1 VALMTLKLHL
11 LGGSGRIGRALV
23 DSLVAQPLAN
33 VSSIQ
38 IYCDSTK
45 VADFHADYSTSTSPR
60 VKASGYSA
68 FNTISASNKSDLED
82 LDVNKHI
89 VLNLRGIN
97 NKQQWL
103 NQPLD
108 SLEFH
113 YKSCRA
119 VVDADL
125 WMQPGTEIIHLSSLL
140 CDLIEGPRSL
150 DDICE
155 GQESYRRPYVVSR
168 LHQEMILS
176 ANAYQHSICTSFLR
190 MPAVYGLEDDHLSP
204 WVLNSLCKGKLRGQR
219 VEPRHPD
226 RIVYLSHRDPLLVWI
241 RALIGGSANQRKKR
255 TVNYLRPPMLRL
267 SVSALATLV
276 KESPRMMSLS
286 EAERLQ
292 ITLEGDTELADSNLD
307 SHLSLLTTS
316 ISELLVDH

>member
-1 VALMTLKLHL
+1 MAVKLHL

-33 VSSIQ
+33 VSAIQ

-45 VADFHADYSTSTSPR
+45 GAKVEAHYAASTSPR

-68 FNTISASNKSDLED
+68 FNTISAASKPNPETSSI
-82 LDVNKHI
+82 NKHI

-97 NKQQWL
+97 NKKQWL

-108 SLEFH
+108 SLELH
-113 YKSCRA
+113 TRSCRS
-119 VVDADL
+119 VVEADL
-125 WMQPGTEIIHLSSLL
+125 WMQPGNEIIHLSSLL
-140 CDLIEGPRSL
+140 CDLIEGPSSL
-150 DDICE
+150 ADICE
-155 GQESYRRPYVVSR
+155 GQESYRRPYMVSR

-190 MPAVYGLEDDHLSP
+190 MPAVYGFEDDHLSP
-204 WVLNSLCKGKLRGQR
+204 WVLNSLCKAKLRGQR

-226 RIVYLSHRDPLLVWI
+226 RIVYMSHRDPLLVWI
-241 RALIGGSANQRKKR
+241 RALIGGSANQGKKR

-276 KESPRMMSLS
+276 KESPRLFLS
-286 EAERLQ
+286 TEAEQLQ
-292 ITLEGDTELADSNLD
+292 ITLEGDTTIAGYDFD
-307 SHLSLLTTS
+307 AHLTLLTTS
-316 ISELLVDH
+316 ISELLAND

>member
-1 VALMTLKLHL
+1 MTAKLHL

-33 VSSIQ
+33 VSAIQ

-45 VADFHADYSTSTSPR
+45 VTDVQAHYSTSTSSL

-68 FNTISASNKSDLED
+68 FNTISASNKADLEALD
-82 LDVNKHI
+82 LNRHI

-103 NQPLD
+103 NRPLD
-108 SLEFH
+108 SLELH
-113 YKSCRA
+113 ARSCRA

-190 MPAVYGLEDDHLSP
+190 MPAVYGFEDDHLSP
-204 WVLNSLCKGKLRGQR
+204 WVLNSLCKAKLRGLR

-226 RIVYLSHRDPLLVWI
+226 RIVYLCHRDPLLVWM
-241 RALIGGSANQRKKR
+241 RALIGGSANQGKKR

-267 SVSALATLV
+267 PVSALATLV
-276 KESPRMMSLS
+276 KESPRLFSS
-286 EAERLQ
+286 AEAEQLQ
-292 ITLEGDTELADSNLD
+292 ITLEGDAEIADYDLD
-307 SHLSLLTTS
+307 SHLTLLTTS
-316 ISELLVDH
+316 ISELLAND

>member
-1 VALMTLKLHL
+1 MTVKLHL

-33 VSSIQ
+33 VSAIQ

-45 VADFHADYSTSTSPR
+45 VAAVHAHYSTSASPL
-60 VKASGYSA
+60 VEASGYSA
-68 FNTISASNKSDLED
+68 FNTISASSQPNPEA

-108 SLEFH
+108 SLELH
-113 YKSCRA
+113 ARACRA
-119 VVDADL
+119 VVEADL

-140 CDLIEGPRSL
+140 CDLIEGPRSI

-155 GQESYRRPYVVSR
+155 GQESYRRPYMVSR

-190 MPAVYGLEDDHLSP
+190 LPAVYGFEDDHLSP
-204 WVLNSLCKGKLRGQR
+204 WVLNSLCKAKLRGQR

-241 RALIGGSANQRKKR
+241 RALIGGSANHGKNR

-276 KESPRMMSLS
+276 QESPKTLSL
-286 EAERLQ
+286 EDARCLQ
-292 ITLEGDTELADSNLD
+292 IELQGDSEISDCYFA
-307 SHLSLLTTS
+307 SHLNLLAAS
-316 ISELLVDH
+316 ISELLGNE

>member
-1 VALMTLKLHL
+1 MTVKLHL

-33 VSSIQ
+33 VSAIQ

-45 VADFHADYSTSTSPR
+45 VADVHARYSTSASPQ

-68 FNTISASNKSDLED
+68 FNTILASSKSDLES
-82 LDVNKHI
+82 LNVNKHI

-108 SLEFH
+108 SLELH
-113 YKSCRA
+113 ARSCRS
-119 VVDADL
+119 VVEADL
-125 WMQPGTEIIHLSSLL
+125 WMQPCSEIIHLSSLL
-140 CDLIEGPRSL
+140 CDLIEGPKSL

-155 GQESYRRPYVVSR
+155 GQESYRRPYMVSR

-176 ANAYQHSICTSFLR
+176 ANAYQHSISTSFLR
-190 MPAVYGLEDDHLSP
+190 MPAVYGFEDDHLSP
-204 WVLNSLCKGKLRGQR
+204 WVLNSLCKAKLRGQR

-241 RALIGGSANQRKKR
+241 RALIGGSANQSKKR

-276 KESPRMMSLS
+276 KESPSLFS
-286 EAERLQ
+286 SAEAEQLP
-292 ITLEGDTELADSNLD
+292 ITLEGDAEIADYDFD
-307 SHLSLLTTS
+307 SHLTLLTTS
-316 ISELLVDH
+316 ISELLAND

>member
-1 VALMTLKLHL
+1 MTVKLHL

-23 DSLVAQPLAN
+23 DSLVGQPLPN
-33 VSSIQ
+33 VSAIQ

-45 VADFHADYSTSTSPR
+45 VADVHAHYSTSSSPR

-68 FNTISASNKSDLED
+68 FDAILRPNKSDLEA

-108 SLEFH
+108 SLELH
-113 YKSCRA
+113 ARACRA
-119 VVDADL
+119 VVEADL
-125 WMQPGTEIIHLSSLL
+125 WMQPGTEIFHLSSLL

-155 GQESYRRPYVVSR
+155 GQESYRRPYMVSR

-190 MPAVYGLEDDHLSP
+190 MPAVYGFEDDHLSP
-204 WVLNSLCKGKLRGQR
+204 WVLNSLCKAKLRGQR
-219 VEPRHPD
+219 VDPRHPD

-241 RALIGGSANQRKKR
+241 RALIRGSANQVKNRI
-255 TVNYLRPPMLRL
+255 VNYLRPPMLRL

-276 KESPRMMSLS
+276 KESPRLFSS
-286 EAERLQ
+286 AEAQQLQ
-292 ITLEGDTELADSNLD
+292 ITLEGDTEIADYNLD
-307 SHLSLLTTS
+307 FHLTLLATS
-316 ISELLVDH
+316 ISGLLAND

>member
-1 VALMTLKLHL
+1 MTVKLHL

-23 DSLVAQPLAN
+23 DSLLAQPLAN
-33 VSSIQ
+33 VSAIQ

-45 VADFHADYSTSTSPR
+45 VTGVQAHYSASTSPR

-68 FNTISASNKSDLED
+68 FNTISGSSQPNPGA
-82 LDVNKHI
+82 LDVSKHI
-89 VLNLRGIN
+89 ILNLRGIN

-108 SLEFH
+108 SLELH
-113 YKSCRA
+113 ARSCRA
-119 VVDADL
+119 VVEADL

-155 GQESYRRPYVVSR
+155 GQESYRRPYMVSR

-190 MPAVYGLEDDHLSP
+190 MPAVYGFEDDHLSP
-204 WVLNSLCKGKLRGQR
+204 WVLNSLCKAKLRGQR
-219 VEPRHPD
+219 VEPRHPEH
-226 RIVYLSHRDPLLVWI
+226 IVYLSHRDPLLVWI
-241 RALIGGSANQRKKR
+241 RALIQGSANQGKKR

-276 KESPRMMSLS
+276 KESPRLFSS
-286 EAERLQ
+286 AEAEKLQ
-292 ITLEGDTELADSNLD
+292 IALEGDAEIADYDFDYHLA
-307 SHLSLLTTS
+307 LLTTS
-316 ISELLVDH
+316 ISELLAND

>member
-1 VALMTLKLHL
+1 MTVKLHL

-23 DSLVAQPLAN
+23 DSLVAQPIAN
-33 VSSIQ
+33 VSAIQ

-45 VADFHADYSTSTSPR
+45 VTGVQAHYSASTSPR

-68 FNTISASNKSDLED
+68 FNTISGSSQPNPGT
-82 LDVNKHI
+82 LDVSKHI
-89 VLNLRGIN
+89 ILNLRGIN

-108 SLEFH
+108 SLELH
-113 YKSCRA
+113 YRSCRA
-119 VVDADL
+119 VVEADL

-176 ANAYQHSICTSFLR
+176 SNAYQHSICTSFLR
-190 MPAVYGLEDDHLSP
+190 MPAVYGFEDDHLSP
-204 WVLNSLCKGKLRGQR
+204 WVLNSLCKAKLRGQR

-241 RALIGGSANQRKKR
+241 RALIRGSANQGKKR
-255 TVNYLRPPMLRL
+255 MVNYLRPPMLRL

-276 KESPRMMSLS
+276 EESPRLFSS
-286 EAERLQ
+286 AEAEQLQ
-292 ITLEGDTELADSNLD
+292 ITLEGDTEIVDFNFV
-307 SHLSLLTTS
+307 SHLSLLSTS
-316 ISELLVDH
+316 ISELLAND

>member
-1 VALMTLKLHL
+1 MTVKLHL

-23 DSLVAQPLAN
+23 DSLVAQPIAN
-33 VSSIQ
+33 VSAIQ

-45 VADFHADYSTSTSPR
+45 VTGVQAHYSASTSPR

-68 FNTISASNKSDLED
+68 FNTISASSKSNLES
-82 LDVNKHI
+82 LNVNKHI

-108 SLEFH
+108 SLELH
-113 YKSCRA
+113 ARSCRT
-119 VVDADL
+119 VVEADL

-155 GQESYRRPYVVSR
+155 GQESYRRPYMVSR
-168 LHQEMILS
+168 LHQEMIFS

-190 MPAVYGLEDDHLSP
+190 MPAVYGFEDDHLSP
-204 WVLNSLCKGKLRGQR
+204 WVLNSLCKAKLRGQR

-241 RALIGGSANQRKKR
+241 RALIGGSANQSKKR
-255 TVNYLRPPMLRL
+255 MVNYLRPPMLRL

-276 KESPRMMSLS
+276 KESPRLLS
-286 EAERLQ
+286 SAEAEQLQ
-292 ITLEGDTELADSNLD
+292 ITLKGDAEIADFDLDFHLTLLSTSITELLAND
-307 SHLSLLTTS
+307 
-316 ISELLVDH
+316 

>member
-1 VALMTLKLHL
+1 MTAKLHL

-23 DSLVAQPLAN
+23 DSLVALPLAN
-33 VSSIQ
+33 VRAIQ

-45 VADFHADYSTSTSPR
+45 VREVQNHYSTSTSPL

-68 FNTISASNKSDLED
+68 FNTISASSKPDSDSEALD
-82 LDVNKHI
+82 LNRHI
-89 VLNLRGIN
+89 VLNLRGTN

-108 SLEFH
+108 SLELH
-113 YKSCRA
+113 ARSCRA

-125 WMQPGTEIIHLSSLL
+125 WMQPGTDIIHLSSLL

-155 GQESYRRPYVVSR
+155 GQESYRRPYMVSR

-190 MPAVYGLEDDHLSP
+190 MPAVYGFEDDHLSP
-204 WVLNSLCKGKLRGQR
+204 WVLNSLCKAKLRGQR

-241 RALIGGSANQRKKR
+241 RALIGGSANQGKKR

-267 SVSALATLV
+267 SVSALAILV
-276 KESPRMMSLS
+276 KESPRLFSS
-286 EAERLQ
+286 EEAEQLQ
-292 ITLEGDTELADSNLD
+292 VTLEGDAEITDYDLD
-307 SHLSLLTTS
+307 SHLTLLTTS
-316 ISELLVDH
+316 ISELVAND

>member
-1 VALMTLKLHL
+1 MSAKLHL
-11 LGGSGRIGRALV
+11 LGGSGQIGRALV

-33 VSSIQ
+33 VSAIQ

-45 VADFHADYSTSTSPR
+45 VTDVQAHYSTSTSSL

-68 FNTISASNKSDLED
+68 FNAISASSNPDPEALDL
-82 LDVNKHI
+82 NKHI

-108 SLEFH
+108 ALELH
-113 YKSCRA
+113 ARSCRA

-140 CDLIEGPRSL
+140 CDLIEGPRTL

-155 GQESYRRPYVVSR
+155 GQESYRRPYMVSR

-190 MPAVYGLEDDHLSP
+190 MPAVYGFEDDHLSP
-204 WVLNSLCKGKLRGQR
+204 WVLNSLCKAKLRGQR

-226 RIVYLSHRDPLLVWI
+226 RIVYLCHRDPLLVWM
-241 RALIGGSANQRKKR
+241 RALIGGSANQGKKR

-267 SVSALATLV
+267 PVSALATLV
-276 KESPRMMSLS
+276 KESPRLFSSAES
-286 EAERLQ
+286 EQLQ
-292 ITLEGDTELADSNLD
+292 ITLEGGAEIADYDLD
-307 SHLSLLTTS
+307 SHLTLLTTS
-316 ISELLVDH
+316 ISELLAND

>member
-1 VALMTLKLHL
+1 MTVKLHL

-23 DSLVAQPLAN
+23 NSLATQPLVN

-45 VADFHADYSTSTSPR
+45 VPDLQSHYSDSTFPR
-60 VKASGYSA
+60 VKVSGYSA
-68 FNTISASNKSDLED
+68 FNKILASSHSYPEV
-82 LDVNKHI
+82 LDSNRHI

-108 SLEFH
+108 ALELH
-113 YKSCRA
+113 ARSCRA
-119 VVDADL
+119 VVEADL
-125 WMQPGTEIIHLSSLL
+125 WMQPGSEIIHLSSLL

-150 DDICE
+150 DEICE
-155 GQESYRRPYVVSR
+155 GQESYRRPYMVSR

-176 ANAYQHSICTSFLR
+176 ANAYQHSISTSFLR
-190 MPAVYGLEDDHLSP
+190 MPAVYGFEDDHLSP
-204 WVLNSLCKGKLRGQR
+204 WVLNSLCKAKLRGQR
-219 VEPRHPD
+219 VEPRHLD
-226 RIVYLSHRDPLLVWI
+226 RIVYLSHRDPLLACI
-241 RALIGGSANQRKKR
+241 RSLIAGSAQHNKKR

-276 KESPRMMSLS
+276 QESPRLFSS
-286 EAERLQ
+286 AEAEQLQ
-292 ITLEGDTELADSNLD
+292 ITLEGDTAFANYDFD
-307 SHLSLLTTS
+307 SHLRLLTTS
-316 ISELLVDH
+316 ISELLAND